1 MDEKLFNVGL
11 NIIEEKCQENDLQD
25 IQIVLRQETELCLRS
40 NSIFSFKKLCLNKIL
55 TENCSS
61 LRNHYDLEP
70 DPLAYQEM
78 AHCTD
83 LNLPINVQTIG
94 PLFQVTPAQ
103 TKTKFV

>member
-11 NIIEEKCQENDLQD
+11 YKKCQESDLQN

-61 LRNHYDLEP
+61 LCNDYALEP
-70 DPLAYQEM
+70 DP
-78 AHCTD
+78 
-83 LNLPINVQTIG
+83 PK
-94 PLFQVTPAQ
+94 PLHFFIQRALHHNGRKVKSLLSSADHTC
-103 TKTKFV
+103 K